1 MFIRTI
7 FQDLMRQSRIYDR
20 STVDTVR
27 DELDRAAA
35 RGDLRLEQQII
46 ERHQRRM
53 GDVSIFMKELKQRF
67 CPASP
72 GPV

>member
-1 MFIRTI
+1 VGLKDWR
-7 FQDLMRQSRIYDR
+7 LLENAKPSPP
-20 STVDTVR
+20 VR
-27 DELDRAAA
+27 NA
-35 RGDLRLEQQII
+35 II
-46 ERHQRRM
+46 ENLNRKTARNLSDM